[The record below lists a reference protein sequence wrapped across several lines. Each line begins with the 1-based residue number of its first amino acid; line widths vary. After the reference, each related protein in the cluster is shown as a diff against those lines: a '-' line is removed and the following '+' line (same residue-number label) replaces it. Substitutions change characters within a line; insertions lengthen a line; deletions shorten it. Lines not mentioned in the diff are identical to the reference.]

1 MKKYNTPEI
10 KLDIFTT
17 EEIASLLDLFTLS
30 GDLSDENIEK
40 GKLSFDGLE

>member
-1 MKKYNTPEI
+1 MKKYNAPEI

-30 GDLSDENIEK
+30 GDLTDAGIDK